1 MFFGLATGLTA
12 KAAIEMFTAGASAA
26 ISLLCTGSVLKRK
39 RRW

>member
-39 RRW
+39 RR